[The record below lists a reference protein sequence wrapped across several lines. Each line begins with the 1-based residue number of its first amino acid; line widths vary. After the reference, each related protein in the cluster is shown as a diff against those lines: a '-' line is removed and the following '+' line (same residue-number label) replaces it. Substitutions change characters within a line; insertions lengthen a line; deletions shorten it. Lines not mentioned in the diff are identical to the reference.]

1 MALNVTMEND
11 GILRIRISGDMDK
24 VQVDHLKNEL
34 SLFLDAATDEN
45 PLNSIIIPENI
56 GKLSY
61 YARRFFTEVN
71 QDTRVGMLSIIN
83 PPRAVRILGKFIVKA
98 TKSDKFRFFSEEDEA
113 VEWIKSKSLSINHHL
128 EL

>member
-1 MALNVTMEND
+1 MALYVTMEND

-34 SLFLDAATDEN
+34 SPFLDAATNEN
-45 PLNSIIIPENI
+45 PLNSVIVPENI

-61 YARRFFTEVN
+61 YARRFFAEVN
-71 QDTRVGMLSIIN
+71 QDSRVGTLAIIN

-98 TKSDKFRFFSEEDEA
+98 TKSDKFTFFSEEAEA
-113 VEWIKSKSLSINHHL
+113 VEWIKSTSLSINHQIDT
-128 EL
+128 